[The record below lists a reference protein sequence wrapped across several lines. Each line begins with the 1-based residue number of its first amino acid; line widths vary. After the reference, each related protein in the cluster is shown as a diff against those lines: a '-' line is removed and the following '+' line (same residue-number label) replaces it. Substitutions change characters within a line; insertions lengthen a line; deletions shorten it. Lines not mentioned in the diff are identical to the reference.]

1 MTTLEIKNR
10 LIKRIKSTENQDI
23 LQEIYRLLDFDQ
35 DDLEPLQ
42 LTKEQRIAVS
52 KGQQDINKGKQ
63 LTDRIANS
71 QIDRWLKK

>member
-42 LTKEQRIAVS
+42 LTKEQRVAIS
-52 KGQQDINKGKQ
+52 KGQQDINKGKH
-63 LTDRIANS
+63 LTDRKADS

>member
-35 DDLEPLQ
+35 DDLAPLQ

>member
-35 DDLEPLQ
+35 DDLAPLQ

-63 LTDRIANS
+63 LTDRIANG